1 MNRSARK
8 EMLKIKPYIPGKPIQ
23 EVKRELGLRSVVKL
37 ASNESPFGP
46 APSVIREITKQAVNL
61 NRYPEGSCFYLR
73 EKLAKILGIKKN
85 QLFFGNGS
93 DEIIVL
99 AIRAFVNP
107 GDEVVIS
114 NPTFLIYEIASKVAG
129 AKIKKVP
136 FKNFR
141 YNLEAM
147 KKAITKRTKIVFIA
161 NPDNPIGTYVTEA
174 EVQRFLK
181 GVPKD
186 LIVYFDEAYYEL
198 VSKRDYPDTL
208 KLLNQGKNLII
219 TRTFS
224 KSYSLAGLR
233 IGYGISKPRIIE
245 CLNRVREPFNVNSLA
260 QVAALKSLESK
271 GHLKKIKKA
280 VREGKE
286 FIYNAF
292 KDMNLDFIPSETNFV
307 LVNVKKNST
316 GVFRKLL
323 KMGVIVRDM
332 KAWNF
337 KTYIRVT
344 IGTKEENKK
353 FITALRRII

>member
-245 CLNRVREPFNVNSLA
+245 WLNRVREPFNVNSLA
-260 QVAALKSLESK
+260 QVAALKSLENK
-271 GHLKKIKKA
+271 KHLKKLRKFIK
-280 VREGKE
+280 EGKRFICTNIKNMGLE
-286 FIYNAF
+286 FV
-292 KDMNLDFIPSETNFV
+292 PSATNFV
-307 LVNVKKNST
+307 LINVKRDST
-316 GVFRKLL
+316 EIFKKLL
-323 KMGVIVRDM
+323 KSGIIVRDM